1 MRFTASVPSAI
12 SLVICSLLSAS
23 SLPAA
28 EHPHYGGTLRVEF
41 RGAGATLDPREW
53 KAGSVSFGAD
63 EKLAQLV
70 FDRLVTLNNYGRFE
84 PALAT
89 QWSHDPSFKRWQF
102 TLRPG
107 VRFSDGSVLTASDVA
122 TALRAVLPATHQV
135 NVLGNFVVFQA
146 SMPIPDLLE
155 ELASGRNLIFRA
167 QPDGT
172 MLGTGPFIAAKS
184 SSKETGAGKGASGEL
199 RLLHMRF
206 VANEESWAGRP
217 FLNEIDVTFGIPVL
231 RQILDLQLGHADI
244 VEISPEWVR
253 RVSQEKLRVW
263 ASSPLTLL
271 ALRFDSEHSASSN
284 EKLREALAFS
294 LDRGT
299 MAGVLLQKQAEP
311 ASALLPQWLSG
322 YAFLFSMKTDLE
334 RAKEIRSTL
343 PGNLATVSEPL
354 RMCVDAAGDL
364 AKLLGERVA
373 VNARQAQ
380 LFLQVANRTLNRSL
394 TNSATSSC
402 EPAAGLH
409 LIAWR
414 YSSLSARAELE
425 SFVRSQI
432 PAEAAGVA
440 APPADPEQDY
450 ARERKL
456 LDDHRIVPLVAL
468 PEFVGLSAN
477 VRDWMPTKWAKWN
490 LADVWLDAPETV
502 TENPGTATSSSTQ
515 SKSAPSGAKP

>member
-1 MRFTASVPSAI
+1 M
-12 SLVICSLLSAS
+12 ICSLLSAS
-23 SLPAA
+23 STRAA
-28 EHPHYGGTLRVEF
+28 EHPHYGGTLRIEF
-41 RGAGATLDPREW
+41 RGAGATLDPRMW
-53 KAGSVSFGAD
+53 KVGSVSFGAD

-70 FDRLVTLNNYGRFE
+70 FDRLVTLNSYGRFE

-102 TLRPG
+102 TLRSG
-107 VRFSDGSVLTASDVA
+107 VKFSDGSVLTALDVA
-122 TALRAVLPATHQV
+122 TALQAVLPATHQV
-135 NVLGNFVVFQA
+135 NALGNFVVFQA
-146 SMPIPDLLE
+146 SLPIPDLLE
-155 ELASGRNLIFRA
+155 ELASGRNFIFRV

-172 MLGTGPFIAAKS
+172 LLGTGPFFA
-184 SSKETGAGKGASGEL
+184 GEL
-199 RLLHMRF
+199 RSLHMRF
-206 VANEESWAGRP
+206 VANEESWSGRP
-217 FLNEIDVTFGIPVL
+217 FLNEIAVTFGIPVL

-271 ALRFDSEHSASSN
+271 ALRFDSEQSASSN
-284 EKLREALAFS
+284 AKLREALAFS

-322 YAFLFSMKTDLE
+322 YAFLFSMETNLE
-334 RAKEIRSTL
+334 RAKDIRSTL
-343 PGNLATVSEPL
+343 PGNVATVSEPL

-380 LFLQVANRTLNRSL
+380 LFLQVASRTLNRAA

-409 LIAWR
+409 LVAWR

-425 SFVRSQI
+425 SFVRAQI
-432 PAEAAGVA
+432 PAEATGNA
-440 APPADPEQDY
+440 ASPADPEQVY

-456 LDDHRIVPLVAL
+456 LDDRRIVPLVAL

-490 LADVWLDAPETV
+490 LADVWLDAPETI
-502 TENPGTATSSSTQ
+502 TENPSTSTSSSTQ
-515 SKSAPSGAKP
+515 SKSASSGAKP